1 MATSPTS
8 MAPQLEKRLKVL
20 KRTLMKHG
28 AELPVKSRL
37 LLAQEIRHQEWL
49 LKVVRERHF

>member
-1 MATSPTS
+1 

-49 LKVVRERHF
+49 LKVVKERSF

>member
-1 MATSPTS
+1 

-28 AELPVKSRL
+28 AGLPVKSRL
-37 LLAQEIRHQEWL
+37 LLAEEIRHQERL
-49 LKVVRERHF
+49 LKVAKERNL